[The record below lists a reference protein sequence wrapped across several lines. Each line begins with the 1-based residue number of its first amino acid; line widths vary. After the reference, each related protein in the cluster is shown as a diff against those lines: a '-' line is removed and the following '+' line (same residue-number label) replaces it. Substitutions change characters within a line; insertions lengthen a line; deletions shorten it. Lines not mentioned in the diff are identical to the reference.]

1 MSVAITLTDE
11 ELAESNEGMA
21 VIYQMIAD
29 ARHTIEHSHARTAEE
44 IAEEYERFVDI
55 FEIIVT
61 AGAMFVD
68 SSIEISRMTEA
79 PTE

>member
-11 ELAESNEGMA
+11 EVAESNAGTA
-21 VIYQMIAD
+21 MIFEMITD

-44 IAEEYERFVDI
+44 IALEYERFVDI
-55 FEIIVT
+55 FELIVT
-61 AGAMFVD
+61 AGAMLVD